1 MFPGQNF
8 NGSFA
13 YSDDLLF
20 DPTSAILD
28 DDDDDG
34 GHQTEVQ

>member
-1 MFPGQNF
+1 MLPGQNF

-28 DDDDDG
+28 DDDG